1 MEGEEDNLP
10 FDIRAEVGNDIN
22 QPIIDNEEEQ
32 KRLAQHIKDA
42 RNKINNNITMDSN
55 IDQIKVDFNSTIHKL
70 SELEIEYDELL
81 IKNNIKGI
89 REIKKEKINEELE
102 KLNEKLKLISR
113 NIQSI
118 YTKWSIINAS

>member
-1 MEGEEDNLP
+1 MEEEDSLP

-32 KRLAQHIKDA
+32 KRLAQHIREA
-42 RNKINNNITMDSN
+42 RSKINNDVSINTN
-55 IDQIKVDFNSTIHKL
+55 TDQLKVDFNSTIHKL
-70 SELEIEYDELL
+70 SELEVEYDELL
-81 IKNNIKGI
+81 IKSNIKGT

-102 KLNEKLKLISR
+102 KLNEKLKLVSR
-113 NIQSI
+113 GIQSI